1 MGDVENLVSQPI
13 ISIFNRDN
21 YLQESEEQIQILR
34 YINENHLYPQNSA
47 ELLDSAFRQK
57 LIVRRSYNNTTK
69 NTSDFVLEY
78 TTTSPP
84 LKKRYIQYVQEYLF
98 KIERS
103 PLAQELNWDEGLHAD
118 GTSQTQLSIQ
128 NRTKKTFA
136 ILPVKAHAKG
146 TSRIFQNM
154 AIGPGV
160 KLYAKIR
167 GSEPHDTTLSGMVI
181 ATSS

>member
-34 YINENHLYPQNSA
+34 YIKEDHLYPQNAA

-57 LIVRRSYNNTTK
+57 LIVRRSYNSTAKTTL
-69 NTSDFVLEY
+69 DFTLEY
-78 TTTSPP
+78 TSTSPP

-103 PLAQELNWDEGLHAD
+103 VLAQELNWDDGNHVD
-118 GTSQTQLSIQ
+118 GTTKTQLSIQ

-167 GSEPHDTTLSGMVI
+167 GNEPHDTTLSGMVI